1 MKLIDTHAHLYV
13 KQFKN
18 DLDAVL
24 KRANTEGVKKIY
36 LPAIDAETH
45 EDMLALE
52 AAQPDF
58 CEAMMGVHPCSI
70 NAETIDNELLT
81 AEKYLSNRPFCAI
94 GEIGI
99 DLHWDKTTLPFQK
112 QAFIK
117 QMHWAQDLG
126 VPIIIHARESTD
138 VIIDILHE
146 NPWFT
151 EGGIFHCFTGD
162 TEQAKT
168 VIGKGFYLGIGGVVT
183 YKNALELVAAVQEI
197 SLDYLVLETDA
208 PYLAPV
214 PFRGRRNESSYVKHV
229 AQKISEI
236 KMVDFREVAEKTT
249 ANAEKIFSKKSVVAA
264 DLSAEN
270 HTKN

>member
-24 KRANTEGVKKIY
+24 QRANTEGVKKIY

-52 AAQPDF
+52 AAQPDL

-70 NAETIDNELLT
+70 NAETIDNELLI
-81 AEKYLSNRPFCAI
+81 AEKYLSDRPFCAV

-112 QAFIK
+112 KAFIQ

-126 VPIIIHARESTD
+126 IPIIIHSRESTD
-138 VIIDILHE
+138 VIIDILNE
-146 NPWFT
+146 NAWYT
-151 EGGIFHCFTGD
+151 EGGIFHCFTGNV
-162 TEQAKT
+162 EQAKA
-168 VIGKGFYLGIGGVVT
+168 VIDRGFYLGIGGVVT
-183 YKNALELVAAVQEI
+183 YKNAESLVATIQEI
-197 SLDYLVLETDA
+197 SLDHLVLETDA

-214 PFRGRRNESSYVKHV
+214 PFRGRRNESSYVKYI

-236 KMVDFREVAEKTT
+236 KIVDINEVAAKTT
-249 ANAEKIFSKKSVVAA
+249 ANAEAIFSKKGQLANV
-264 DLSAEN
+264 
-270 HTKN
+270 

>member
-24 KRANTEGVKKIY
+24 KRANTEGVQKIF

-52 AAQPDF
+52 ASQPDV
-58 CEAMMGVHPCSI
+58 CIAMMGVHPCSI
-70 NAETIDNELLT
+70 NAETIDNELLI
-81 AEKYLSNRPFCAI
+81 AEKYLSDRPFCAV

-112 QAFIK
+112 KAFIQ

-126 VPIIIHARESTD
+126 IPIIIHSRESTD
-138 VIIDILHE
+138 VIIDILNE
-146 NPWFT
+146 NAWYT
-151 EGGIFHCFTGD
+151 EGGIFHCFTGNV
-162 TEQAKT
+162 EQAKA
-168 VIGKGFYLGIGGVVT
+168 VIDRGFYLGIGGVVT
-183 YKNALELVAAVQEI
+183 YKNAESLVATIQEI
-197 SLDYLVLETDA
+197 SLDHLVLETDA

-214 PFRGRRNESSYVKHV
+214 PFRGRRNESSYVKYI

-236 KMVDFREVAEKTT
+236 KIVDINEVAAKTT
-249 ANAEKIFSKKSVVAA
+249 ANAEAVFSKKGQLANV
-264 DLSAEN
+264 
-270 HTKN
+270 